1 MINVHWHVSRQNLG
15 VKGKAIGVHEGENK
29 H

>member
-1 MINVHWHVSRQNLG
+1 MINVLWHVSKQNLG
-15 VKGKAIGVHEGENK
+15 VKGKAISVHEGENK